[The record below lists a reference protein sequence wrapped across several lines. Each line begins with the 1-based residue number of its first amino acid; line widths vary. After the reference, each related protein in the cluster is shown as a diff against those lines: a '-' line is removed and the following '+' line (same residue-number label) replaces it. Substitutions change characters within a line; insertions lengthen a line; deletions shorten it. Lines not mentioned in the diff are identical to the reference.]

1 MHAVWNEFS
10 YSLRVLLK
18 SPRFT
23 IAVILTLALGIASNT
38 IIFSVASAVFLHPLR
53 YPDSSRLV
61 YVSQSYPVFPQGGGQ
76 FSHPTCRDMLEGI
89 QSFDSLAG
97 YQVDGPLAITDGG
110 QAVRVS
116 VTYCTPNYFTLL
128 GAQTVLGR
136 VFQAGEDRFG
146 SADPVVVLSYRFW
159 QRQYS
164 GDSRIVG
171 RTIHLN
177 ERPFTVVGVT
187 AEDFRDSLYEQEY
200 GEEGNAW
207 IPLGLAYTMTG
218 YSNPADPGG
227 LWLVRCS
234 CA

>member
-1 MHAVWNEFS
+1 
-10 YSLRVLLK
+10 
-18 SPRFT
+18 
-23 IAVILTLALGIASNT
+23 
-38 IIFSVASAVFLHPLR
+38 
-53 YPDSSRLV
+53 
-61 YVSQSYPVFPQGGGQ
+61 
-76 FSHPTCRDMLEGI
+76 ML
-89 QSFDSLAG
+89 S
-97 YQVDGPLAITDGG
+97 
-110 QAVRVS
+110 
-116 VTYCTPNYFTLL
+116 
-128 GAQTVLGR
+128 AQTVLGR

-218 YSNPADPGG
+218 YSNPADRGG
-227 LWLVRCS
+227 SPCCGGS
-234 CA
+234 AT